1 MKQLY
6 AYNKDKKIP
15 KNKIESNSKMMI
27 SNKSAIIQ
35 PNICDSKKTDKSFKM
50 FQISVSN
57 NYNMD
62 PKQFIQFSNFFND
75 KSEDGQFIKI
85 SLVKKFMYICIKN
98 RKIVNATQE
107 NIDHSLEAIK
117 SYETK
122 LDFEEFTAF
131 LTFFFANKNNIE
143 KRIKFFLKSRDF
155 KQSNYLSATQAFDK
169 VLFLFRF
176 YNVFLKSHNTDLIYR
191 FFRFEE
197 DVSFDEFISQVY
209 PFLKCR
215 LFVKW

>member
-1 MKQLY
+1 MV
-6 AYNKDKKIP
+6 
-15 KNKIESNSKMMI
+15 I
-27 SNKSAIIQ
+27 SYKSAIIQ
-35 PNICDSKKTDKSFKM
+35 PNICDSKKTDKSFKE

-57 NYNMD
+57 NYKMD
-62 PKQFIQFSNFFND
+62 PMQFIQVSNFFND

-85 SLVKKFMYICIKN
+85 SLVKKFMYTCIKN
-98 RKIVNATQE
+98 RKIVNATE
-107 NIDHSLEAIK
+107 EDIDHSLEAIK

-143 KRIKFFLKSRDF
+143 KRIAFFLKSRDF

-176 YNVFLKSHNTDLIYR
+176 YNVFLKNHNTDLIYR
-191 FFRFEE
+191 FFRFQE
-197 DVSFDEFISQVY
+197 DVSFDQFISQVY
-209 PFLKCR
+209 PFIKCR

>member
-1 MKQLY
+1 MV
-6 AYNKDKKIP
+6 
-15 KNKIESNSKMMI
+15 I
-27 SNKSAIIQ
+27 SYKSAIIQ
-35 PNICDSKKTDKSFKM
+35 PNIFDSKKTDKSIKI

-62 PKQFIQFSNFFND
+62 LMQFIQFSNFFND

-85 SLVKKFMYICIKN
+85 SLVKKFMYISIKN
-98 RKIVNATQE
+98 RKIVNATE
-107 NIDHSLEAIK
+107 EDIDNSLETIK

-131 LTFFFANKNNIE
+131 MTFFFANKNNIE
-143 KRIKFFLKSRDF
+143 NRIAFFLKSRDF
-155 KQSNYLSATQAFDK
+155 RNSNYLSATQAFDK

-176 YNVFLKSHNTDLIYR
+176 YNVFLKNQNTDLIYR

-197 DVSFDEFISQVY
+197 DVSFDQFISQVY
-209 PFLKCR
+209 PFIKCR
-215 LFVKW
+215 LFVKF